1 MTTFRHI
8 TTLLCV
14 IFVAVCIRSITARA
28 IDPYGWNSAGSSLLS
43 ADIGVGLSLGAD
55 LSSTFFDNIYMQLMK
70 NNAFRL
76 LFSTP
81 VSADLINSIGSRIG
95 QAFAREFQLDAYTTT
110 NAFVNAMAYV
120 YAGSSAEAYANAIA
134 SASFQVLMNYNIL
147 NSYNAFSLAN
157 TAANII
163 SRSMSG
169 AGVDFSMDDMYD
181 VFDDDDYTSNV
192 GSRINSNIGAGFGTA
207 AGLEAGLGLNAG
219 LGAGLGLN
227 AGLGAGLGL
236 NAGLGAG
243 LGLNAGLGAGLGLN
257 AGLGAGLGLNA
268 GLGAGL
274 GLNAGLGAGLGLNA
288 GLGAGVNGAVGAG
301 LNAGLGLGANVNAD
315 VGVGARAGLGVGLGA
330 GLNAGLGL
338 NSGLGVGINS
348 GLTLGAGVTSGLALG
363 ALLNGKAGLG
373 VGVNAGLG
381 AGVNAGLGLGVDV
394 NAGLGI
400 GADVNAGLGIGADV
414 NAGLGLAAGLNA
426 GLGLDAGL
434 NVGADVNVGAGL
446 GVGVKVGAGA
456 GGANASISLPEAIAS
471 FKQRLGPELLKDKV
485 FKTVFSDSIPAAA
498 VSSLSSAIAQFL
510 SKAFSLPRSY
520 LVALENDIALL
531 VKNELTSPEAYADGI
546 STSFINLLAA
556 ANLLVPSAIGVQV
569 GMASKAITSGLLNYL
584 GTYKVA
590 GVGLGIGSNPYNSYF
605 SVLSGLEMLPYVGP
619 DAVSRKYPPIL
630 KAAKASN
637 FGAKFSKALSSN
649 LISSTKF
656 SDAFLL
662 GIPAPAWKKIAKS
675 LGKNMAEA
683 FGSPNPTFF
692 SDIYANALLSV
703 GEKLSYKTYA
713 RVLAAATSK
722 ALYALGYF
730 VSGNPNIQAAIASN
744 AIVKGI
750 KSRSKSNKEFPPV
763 SSNLGLP
770 WMTPLAGVA
779 PPPLPTKAGSD
790 NNGGLKVG
798 AGLGLDV
805 GLGADIGI
813 GADLGLDVNADVQAN
828 LDAGIGLLGGAGL
841 RRRKRDLFDANAA
854 LGVAADVNANVG
866 AALDAGVN
874 VAAGLDVGAVADIG
888 ANVGLGADVGLG
900 LGLGA
905 NLGLGGRGGNSGKN
919 SRGQARSDVA
929 VLSILDV
936 LPPMLSEKF
945 FTSTAMYTAMS
956 LVGPRKVA
964 NLIAQGMAA
973 QFGFQSAAA
982 FSNTYDI
989 SLTNLPDN
997 SFGPCV
1003 TAIAR
1008 ATTDALATAGILTT
1022 GFTVQSADQLSTA
1035 IVAKFSSLI
1044 ATSLDTKD
1052 WNVGAKWTY
1061 IYDQDFIDPPLSRGY
1076 SYLRPNV
1083 FSNFVK
1089 SYDDTMNL
1097 DYGLGNSI
1105 SLNLQPSRGLSTA
1118 RSKILL

>member
-1 MTTFRHI
+1 MTTLRHI

-14 IFVAVCIRSITARA
+14 IFVAVCVRGVTARA
-28 IDPYGWNSAGSSLLS
+28 IDPYGWDSAGSSLLS
-43 ADIGVGLSLGAD
+43 ADVGVGLGFGAD
-55 LSSTFFDNIYMQLMK
+55 LSSTFFDNVYMQLMK

-76 LFSTP
+76 LFNTQ
-81 VSADLINSIGSRIG
+81 VSADLINSIGTRIG
-95 QAFAREFQLDAYTTT
+95 QAFAKEFQLDAYTTT

-157 TAANII
+157 TVANII
-163 SRSMSG
+163 SRSMSLG

-181 VFDDDDYTSNV
+181 AFDDDDYASNV

-207 AGLEAGLGLNAG
+207 AG

-236 NAGLGAG
+236 NAGLGA
-243 LGLNAGLGAGLGLN
+243 GAGLGLN

-315 VGVGARAGLGVGLGA
+315 VDVGARAGLEVGLGA
-330 GLNAGLGL
+330 GLNAGLGLGL

-363 ALLNGKAGLG
+363 ALLNGRQGLG
-373 VGVNAGLG
+373 V
-381 AGVNAGLGLGVDV
+381 GVNAGLGLGVDV

-414 NAGLGLAAGLNA
+414 KAGLGIGADVKAGLGLAAGLNA
-426 GLGLDAGL
+426 GL
-434 NVGADVNVGAGL
+434 NVGADVNAGAGL
-446 GVGVKVGAGA
+446 GVGVKIGTGA
-456 GGANASISLPEAIAS
+456 GGANANVSLPEAIAS

-485 FKTVFSDSIPAAA
+485 FKTVFSDSIPTAA

-584 GTYKVA
+584 GISKVA

-744 AIVKGI
+744 AIVKAI
-750 KSRSKSNKEFPPV
+750 KSRSKSNKGFPPV

-779 PPPLPTKAGSD
+779 PPPLPTKGGSD
-790 NNGGLKVG
+790 KNGGLKAD

-828 LDAGIGLLGGAGL
+828 LDAGVGFLGGAGL

-866 AALDAGVN
+866 AAVDAGVN

-905 NLGLGGRGGNSGKN
+905 SLGLGGRGGKSGKN
-919 SRGQARSDVA
+919 SKGQARSDVA

-936 LPPMLSEKF
+936 LPPMLSEKL

-964 NLIAQGMAA
+964 NLISQGMAA

-982 FSNTYDI
+982 FANTYDI

-1089 SYDDTMNL
+1089 SYDDIMSL
-1097 DYGLGNSI
+1097 DYGLGNSA
-1105 SLNLQPSRGLSTA
+1105 SLNLQSSRGLSTA

>member
-1 MTTFRHI
+1 MTTLRHI

-14 IFVAVCIRSITARA
+14 IFVAVCVRGITARA
-28 IDPYGWNSAGSSLLS
+28 IDPYGWDSAGSSLLS
-43 ADIGVGLSLGAD
+43 ADVGVGLSLGAD

-76 LFSTP
+76 LFSTQ

-207 AGLEAGLGLNAG
+207 AGL
-219 LGAGLGLN
+219 
-227 AGLGAGLGL
+227 
-236 NAGLGAG
+236 
-243 LGLNAGLGAGLGLN
+243 
-257 AGLGAGLGLNA
+257 
-268 GLGAGL
+268 GAGL

-338 NSGLGVGINS
+338 GAGVNSGLGVGINS

-373 VGVNAGLG
+373 VGVK
-381 AGVNAGLGLGVDV
+381 AGLGLGADV

-426 GLGLDAGL
+426 GLGVDAGL

-446 GVGVKVGAGA
+446 GVGVKVGTGA
-456 GGANASISLPEAIAS
+456 GGANANISLPEAIAS

-584 GTYKVA
+584 GTSKVA

-662 GIPAPAWKKIAKS
+662 GIPAKAWKKIAKS

-828 LDAGIGLLGGAGL
+828 LDAGIGILGGAGL

-874 VAAGLDVGAVADIG
+874 VAAGLDVGAAADIG

-936 LPPMLSEKF
+936 LPPMLSEKL

-964 NLIAQGMAA
+964 NLISQGMAA

-982 FSNTYDI
+982 FANTYDI

-1008 ATTDALATAGILTT
+1008 ATTDALGTAGILTT

-1089 SYDDTMNL
+1089 SYDDSMNL
-1097 DYGLGNSI
+1097 DYGLGNSV